1 MTVVG
6 TQSSDL
12 SSVLAQRVLKRLDAL
27 TAELVDAIRAGDHA
41 YAETTL
47 LAQEQLTQVVRDN
60 LASILEQLSGAGSN
74 DFSAPATAGAVKAEH
89 GVPLAALLHAYR
101 LCGRLIWAH
110 LLEEVGEG
118 PKESLPQLASEVWRI
133 IDEYSSAAAES
144 YGRYVADRARRDGE
158 HRRLMLR
165 SLLSG
170 EGEEA
175 ALWETARALRL
186 PVTGTFVV
194 VNAEVSADIAR
205 PLDGIEKLLQSKYV
219 HSMWLT
225 ELDAQIGLLSFTA
238 PGSRRWLPELLG
250 EVAVGRI
257 GISRP
262 FADPTHAGTGSRE
275 AELARRCGDPGTN
288 SVNSYGCAA
297 IPLLLVQAP
306 HPGREFAERILGP
319 ILELPEPNERR
330 TLLDTLAMWFDCNG
344 SSTQVASRL
353 HYHRNTIHHRLRR
366 IQELT
371 GRSCADPAQASEL
384 FMAIR
389 AVTLLS
395 MDRDSR

>member
-1 MTVVG
+1 
-6 TQSSDL
+6 
-12 SSVLAQRVLKRLDAL
+12 
-27 TAELVDAIRAGDHA
+27 
-41 YAETTL
+41 
-47 LAQEQLTQVVRDN
+47 
-60 LASILEQLSGAGSN
+60 
-74 DFSAPATAGAVKAEH
+74 
-89 GVPLAALLHAYR
+89 
-101 LCGRLIWAH
+101 
-110 LLEEVGEG
+110 
-118 PKESLPQLASEVWRI
+118 
-133 IDEYSSAAAES
+133 
-144 YGRYVADRARRDGE
+144 
-158 HRRLMLR
+158 MLR

-194 VNAEVSADIAR
+194 VNAEASADIAR
-205 PLDGIEKLLQSKYV
+205 PLDGIEKRLQSKYV

-250 EVAVGRI
+250 ELAVGRI

-262 FADPTHAGTGSRE
+262 FADPTHAGEGSRE

-288 SVNSYGCAA
+288 SVNSYGSAA

-306 HPGREFAERILGP
+306 HPGRELAEHILGP
-319 ILELPEPNERR
+319 ILELAEPNERR

-384 FMAIR
+384 YLAIR
-389 AVTLLS
+389 AVALLGL
-395 MDRDSR
+395 DRDSG